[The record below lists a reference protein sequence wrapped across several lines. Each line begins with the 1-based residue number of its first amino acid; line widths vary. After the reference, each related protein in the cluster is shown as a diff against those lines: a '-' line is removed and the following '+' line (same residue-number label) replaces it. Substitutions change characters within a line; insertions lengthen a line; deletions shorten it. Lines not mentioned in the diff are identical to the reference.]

1 MSRGGMSSGGGR
13 SSLGYLF
20 EPEETTTPY
29 HTMAK
34 SIPKTVK
41 TPDIN
46 RSSAKDE
53 NKMMGAEADQAQE
66 PPLLPPLK
74 REASNPLLSSSRPP
88 CNIYHTGQTDHRQG
102 YAVHQEDRRR
112 LGFCSERSMRNE
124 CLDLVIANL
133 HKSMAACVCTF
144 HHSIEKTS

>member
-74 REASNPLLSSSRPP
+74 REASNPILSSSRPP
-88 CNIYHTGQTDHRQG
+88 CNIYHTGQ
-102 YAVHQEDRRR
+102 
-112 LGFCSERSMRNE
+112 LSSNNSGFLITVSNRPPF
-124 CLDLVIANL
+124 
-133 HKSMAACVCTF
+133 HKSLY
-144 HHSIEKTS
+144 TSARD

>member
-74 REASNPLLSSSRPP
+74 REASNPILSSSRPP
-88 CNIYHTGQTDHRQG
+88 CNIYHTGQLSSNNSGFLITVSNRPPF
-102 YAVHQEDRRR
+102 HQS
-112 LGFCSERSMRNE
+112 LYTQ
-124 CLDLVIANL
+124 L
-133 HKSMAACVCTF
+133 HAGMNTSACQLNFQNSVMV
-144 HHSIEKTS
+144 